1 MAEKELC
8 LLVLL
13 LCCLF
18 LLQENNIIMMNQYRH
33 FYVQKRLL
41 LTQAVE
47 KGHRKCKIKERRNR
61 RYWVRPGR
69 TNLWWSNFL
78 NGIVL
83 DEEWK

>member
-1 MAEKELC
+1 MQNKIAEKELC

-13 LCCLF
+13 LCCLL

-47 KGHRKCKIKERRNR
+47 KGHRECKIKREEIEYIGQDLERQTC
-61 RYWVRPGR
+61 GGE
-69 TNLWWSNFL
+69 TF
-78 NGIVL
+78 
-83 DEEWK
+83 